1 MKCKIFMT
9 VDVDEEE
16 NILPVDEDN
25 HEHDIQELVED
36 AFYDI
41 DGFEIKNIKV
51 TKNEK

>member
-1 MKCKIFMT
+1 MKFKVFMT
-9 VDVDEEE
+9 IDVDEEE

-25 HEHDIQELVED
+25 HEQDIQELVEN

-41 DGFEIKNIKV
+41 DRLEIKNIKV

>member
-1 MKCKIFMT
+1 MKFKVFMT
-9 VDVDEEE
+9 IDVDEEE

-25 HEHDIQELVED
+25 HEQAIQELVEN

-41 DGFEIKNIKV
+41 DGLEIKNIKV